1 MQRRGKGF
9 GTKNLAA
16 MRMRSIQR
24 ADAFGDESSDKA
36 DEEQVPEPENG
47 ETGNTDES
55 SKVQEADPKP
65 SEGDYNAS
73 LLVKPESKDNPNEKE
88 TGNAGG
94 NPQNQTTISQQT

>member
-24 ADAFGDESSDKA
+24 TGTSG
-36 DEEQVPEPENG
+36 EEEAPETDYG

-55 SKVQEADPKP
+55 SKAQAADPKP
-65 SEGDYNAS
+65 SEGNNPS
-73 LLVKPESKDNPNEKE
+73 LLPTKPESKDNPNEKE
-88 TGNAGG
+88 SGNAGG
-94 NPQNQTTISQQT
+94 SPQNQTTVSQQT